1 MLKTTSKTVQD
12 SFFISFDENL
22 LSELS
27 SDEASEITGGFTVTN
42 RSGSPIDFYILE
54 QTVSTSTILS
64 PILAQS
70 RLSPTEVFLQPGQS
84 GTYDYAEYI
93 LYNSSRTQL
102 KPALSGKLGSTNR
115 VAFSLEGDTV
125 LLSNDFA
132 SRILDPRI
140 LAL

>member
-27 SDEASEITGGFTVTN
+27 SNEASEITGGFTVTN
-42 RSGSPIDFYILE
+42 KSGSPIDFYILGN
-54 QTVSTSTILS
+54 TTISTS

-70 RLSPTEVFLQPGQS
+70 RLSPREVFLQPGQS
-84 GTYDYAEYI
+84 GTYNAEYI
-93 LYNSSRTQL
+93 LYDSSTTQS

-125 LLSNDFA
+125 LLYNDLAIFN
-132 SRILDPRI
+132 PRI
-140 LAL
+140 FQP